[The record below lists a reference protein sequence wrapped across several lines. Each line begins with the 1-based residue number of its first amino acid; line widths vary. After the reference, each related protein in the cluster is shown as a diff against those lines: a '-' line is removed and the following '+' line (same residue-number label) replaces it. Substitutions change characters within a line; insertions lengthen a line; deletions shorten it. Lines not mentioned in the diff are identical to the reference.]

1 LSVFGGEWRAIRARR
16 KQRRNAANGG
26 VRIFKPSSAG
36 LEEITQKIRP
46 SFLYL
51 RAPRNDNNTDTF
63 KEE

>member
-1 LSVFGGEWRAIRARR
+1 MIRARR
-16 KQRRNAANGG
+16 KQPRNAANGG